1 MVVWTRRGVSDLFRL
16 REGEREREVSLEG
29 AEDSNAG
36 ILTSRNDGSE
46 RKKKGERIH
55 VAMKEV
61 VDMIT
66 TSEK

>member
-36 ILTSRNDGSE
+36 ILTSRNDESE
-46 RKKKGERIH
+46 RKKGERIH

-61 VDMIT
+61 VDMIVT
-66 TSEK
+66 

>member
-1 MVVWTRRGVSDLFRL
+1 MQEYSQVEMMDLK
-16 REGEREREVSLEG
+16 E
-29 AEDSNAG
+29 
-36 ILTSRNDGSE
+36 
-46 RKKKGERIH
+46 KKKGERIH